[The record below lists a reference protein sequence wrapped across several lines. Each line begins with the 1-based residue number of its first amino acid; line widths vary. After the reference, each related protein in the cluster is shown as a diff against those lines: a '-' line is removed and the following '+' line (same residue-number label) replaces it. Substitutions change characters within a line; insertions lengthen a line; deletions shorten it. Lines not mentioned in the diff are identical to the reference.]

1 MSHGGISSGIE
12 GMRDPEF
19 ESLLGVGLF
28 IILSFSSS
36 VVQLCVHCRFLKEVQ
51 H

>member
-36 VVQLCVHCRFLKEVQ
+36 VVRPLQVS
-51 H
+51 